1 MFVEP
6 VNQKSDGSIS
16 SCSSS
21 SVSAQRISLG
31 GRSVTRTG
39 LAHFQGMDFRRSRY
53 NKSVAQF
60 DIFLLLSSPMS
71 EAFSCLDRCW
81 KTRHFFKAPKWRDF
95 IFSSKVNI
103 EEISKKVHIFWLWTF
118 SMPIGALTLFCSRP
132 YVVVSV
138 DSFVSK
144 WQFLADIYVENRIP
158 LIPFKLMFLHWMLAV
173 DVTIKTTKYWR
184 LECEMSC

>member
-1 MFVEP
+1 MHPQRVKICIIAWIILKSQMFVEP

-71 EAFSCLDRCW
+71 EAFSCLDHCW
-81 KTRHFFKAPKWRDF
+81 KTWHFLKAPKWRDF
-95 IFSSKVNI
+95 LFFFKVNI
-103 EEISKKVHIFWLWTF
+103 EEIHKESSHF
-118 SMPIGALTLFCSRP
+118 LTLDFQYAIRGIGI
-132 YVVVSV
+132 V
-138 DSFVSK
+138 
-144 WQFLADIYVENRIP
+144 L
-158 LIPFKLMFLHWMLAV
+158 
-173 DVTIKTTKYWR
+173 
-184 LECEMSC
+184 